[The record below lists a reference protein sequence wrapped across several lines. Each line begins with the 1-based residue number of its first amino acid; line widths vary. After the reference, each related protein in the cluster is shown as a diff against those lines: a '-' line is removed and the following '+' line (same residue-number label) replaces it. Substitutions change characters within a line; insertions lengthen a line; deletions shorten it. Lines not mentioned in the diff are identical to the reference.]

1 MRTEIKR
8 TTPLEEIPRRPS
20 RGSKYE
26 LTAEDRELLES
37 KAVNGVIPFDDY
49 INTLDYI
56 LANGK
61 GRRFTE

>member
-1 MRTEIKR
+1 M
-8 TTPLEEIPRRPS
+8 EEIPRRPS